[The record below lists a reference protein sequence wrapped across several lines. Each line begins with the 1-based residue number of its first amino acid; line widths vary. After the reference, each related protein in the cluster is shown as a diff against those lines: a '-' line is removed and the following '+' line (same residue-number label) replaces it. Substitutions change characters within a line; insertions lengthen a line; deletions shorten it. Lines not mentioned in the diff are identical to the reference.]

1 MAFFVWFVMLRA
13 SVNIQGQSYEL
24 ARN

>member
-13 SVNIQGQSYEL
+13 SVNIQCQSVG
-24 ARN
+24 